1 MDGHT
6 LVSGNW
12 TEIRFWDLASGRNVK
27 TLPGAAIR
35 LAISPDG
42 KNLASGSSNRRIRLQ
57 DVVTMKELALL
68 TGHKDEVYDLA
79 FSQDNLLLA
88 SASWDGSV
96 KLWQVASGQE
106 LLTIPSKSG
115 VVWCV
120 AFSPDDRVLA
130 FGSGSNIKGSG
141 EVTILRTGQDSTKP
155 IAR

>member
-1 MDGHT
+1 
-6 LVSGNW
+6 
-12 TEIRFWDLASGRNVK
+12 
-27 TLPGAAIR
+27 
-35 LAISPDG
+35 
-42 KNLASGSSNRRIRLQ
+42 
-57 DVVTMKELALL
+57 MKELALL